1 MSSLRNR
8 AIEGLRLGDTFTV
21 TRTFTEEDVLRFG
34 DVSRDY
40 NPVHYDSRFTEAR
53 GFTDRICHGL
63 LVASLITEI
72 GGQLGWLASDMNLKF
87 KKPVYMGDT
96 VRCSLTITEMDDRG
110 VAEAQVDCRNQEGV
124 TVLEGLLAGFAPTA
138 KQREIMKAMVEE
150 GDPTNKLAESG
161 GAQRG
166 IGFGSSCQE
175 GETDDGT

>member
-8 AIEGLRLGDTFTV
+8 AIEGLRPGDEFTI
-21 TRTFTEEDVLRFG
+21 TRAFTEEDVLRFG

-40 NPVHYDSRFTEAR
+40 NPVHYDDRFTEAR

-72 GGQLGWLASDMNLKF
+72 GGQLGWLATEMNLKF

-96 VRCSLTITEMDDRG
+96 VRCTLTIVEIDDKG
-110 VAEAQVDCRNQEGV
+110 VAEARVDLQNQEGV
-124 TVLEGLLAGFAPTA
+124 AVLEGLLVGFAPNP

-150 GDPTNKLAESG
+150 GDPTNKLAE
-161 GAQRG
+161 
-166 IGFGSSCQE
+166 
-175 GETDDGT
+175 